1 MCTLLADSVYFVQT
15 FLMVLVLVCYKI
27 VSSKNSQ
34 IFFTSSLRVTHPEN
48 AHVKH
53 DLLEER
59 ILRLS
64 ISSCRLWL
72 YLLTTVTILAVDF
85 RIFPRYLAKTETYGV
100 SLMDLGVGFYS
111 VCHAM
116 KIIRNTESNSDLN
129 KKTTIFE

>member
-1 MCTLLADSVYFVQT
+1 MVFVLIC
-15 FLMVLVLVCYKI
+15 FKI
-27 VSSKNSQ
+27 VSSKKSQ
-34 IFFTSSLRVTHPEN
+34 IFFTPIKRVS
-48 AHVKH
+48 HVKNTQVNF
-53 DLLEER
+53 LEER

-72 YLLTTVTILAVDF
+72 YLLTSVTILAVDF
-85 RIFPRYLAKTETYGV
+85 KIFPRYLAKTETYGV

-116 KIIRNTESNSDLN
+116 KIIRNTEFNSDLN